1 MGSLNIDST
10 RSAPE
15 VYDAAQKYIRAS
27 ALEIKETAPNQ
38 RIFAGGER
46 QYDTTILI
54 ILLLIVGIFA
64 LIYYF
69 TRKKNTLTLTISP
82 RDQGC
87 NINAIAEG
95 PKAEALL
102 QYLSEMLR

>member
-1 MGSLNIDST
+1 MGLLNIDSHKNA
-10 RSAPE
+10 SE
-15 VYDAAQKYIRAS
+15 VYDSAHKIIRATS
-27 ALEIKETAPNQ
+27 LEIKETSPNQ
-38 RIFAGGER
+38 KIIAGGER

-54 ILLLIVGIFA
+54 ILLLIVGVFA

-69 TRKKNTLTLTISP
+69 TRKKNSLTMTITP

-87 NINAIAEG
+87 NINIMAEG

-102 QYLSEMLR
+102 QFLSEMLR